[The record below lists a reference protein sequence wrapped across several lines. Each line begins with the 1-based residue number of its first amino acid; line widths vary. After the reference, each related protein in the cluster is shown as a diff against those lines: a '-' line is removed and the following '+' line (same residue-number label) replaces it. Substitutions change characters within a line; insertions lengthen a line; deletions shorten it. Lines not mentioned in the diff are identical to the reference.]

1 VKTIHKTSTLFANY
15 ATALT
20 NAPLHQTCLPVC
32 STHITTSEPMNAI
45 PYNVILMDFTTNCQ
59 QIPIFFKTVQKE
71 RILHKELYN
80 TLPITQESLLKY

>member
-1 VKTIHKTSTLFANY
+1 
-15 ATALT
+15 
-20 NAPLHQTCLPVC
+20 
-32 STHITTSEPMNAI
+32 MNAI